1 MKLNEL
7 IGQHMLIGVSGL
19 TLTDSE
25 KRFIVDNNISGIV
38 LFARNLSTPEQIR
51 DLCAEIQSLRHK
63 MVSKAPLFIGIDMEG
78 GRVHRLKPPF
88 TQWPPLKLVGD
99 LDAPTVAFHFA
110 HRMGLEMMAVG
121 INLDFAPCVDVFTN
135 PLNTVIGDR
144 AVSTDPHQ
152 VEKMASALVRGYIKS
167 GILSC
172 AKHFPGHGHTVID
185 SHEELPVEEA
195 DLKRLHEVELVPF
208 KKALRSRVDMVM
220 TGHILFK
227 SVDKDWPV
235 TLSEF
240 FLKKILRDDL
250 KYKGLV
256 ITDDLDMKAMAKH
269 YDKGFIPVRSLQAG
283 ADLLLYC
290 NEPESPPVA
299 IETIMSAVAQGQH
312 SKAELEYTLKRI
324 LDVKKIKMLNP
335 DPKPIAEAMEIVGHP
350 DHQYLADCLRKQI
363 MPEGLIEAGSETE
376 LV

>member
-7 IGQHMLIGVSGL
+7 IGQHMLIGVSGH
-19 TLTDSE
+19 TLTEAE
-25 KRFIVDNNISGIV
+25 KTFIIENNISGV
-38 LFARNLSTPEQIR
+38 CLFGRNVSTPEQVR
-51 DLCAEIQSLRHK
+51 NLCAEIQSLRHK
-63 MVSKAPLFIGIDMEG
+63 MVSRAPLFIGIDMEG

-88 TQWPPLKLVGD
+88 TQWPPLKTVGD

-110 HRMGLEMMAVG
+110 HRMGLELMAVG
-121 INLDFAPCVDVFTN
+121 INLDFAPCVDVYTN
-135 PLNTVIGDR
+135 PKNTVIGDR
-144 AVSTDPHQ
+144 AVSSDPHQ

-185 SHEELPVEEA
+185 SHEELPVEDL

-220 TGHILFK
+220 SAHILFK
-227 SVDKDWPV
+227 SVDKDWPA

-240 FLKKILRDDL
+240 FLKKMLRDEL

-269 YDKGFIPVRSLQAG
+269 WDKGFIPVRALQAG

-290 NEPESPPVA
+290 NEPASPPAA
-299 IETIMSAVAQGQH
+299 IEGITNAVAQGQLTR
-312 SKAELEYTLKRI
+312 AQLESSVKRI
-324 LDVKKIKMLNP
+324 LDLKKIKLLNP
-335 DPKPIAEAMEIVGHP
+335 DPRPLNEALEIVGHP
-350 DHQYLADCLRKQI
+350 DHQYLADCLRKQV
-363 MPEGLIEAGSETE
+363 MPENLFESGEAEA
-376 LV
+376 

>member
-25 KRFIVDNNISGIV
+25 KRFIVENNISGVV

-63 MVSKAPLFIGIDMEG
+63 MASKAPLFIGIDMEG

-88 TQWPPLKLVGD
+88 TQWPPLKLIGD

-240 FLKKILRDDL
+240 FLKKMLRDEL

-299 IETIMSAVAQGQH
+299 IETIMNAVAQGQH

-335 DPKPIAEAMEIVGHP
+335 DPKPIAEAMEVVGHP
-350 DHQYLADCLRKQI
+350 DHQYLADCLRKQV
-363 MPEGLIEAGSETE
+363 MPEGMLDAGNETE
-376 LV
+376 LA

>member
-63 MVSKAPLFIGIDMEG
+63 MASKAPLFIGIDMEG

>member
-7 IGQHMLIGVSGL
+7 IGQHMLIGISGH
-19 TLTDSE
+19 TLTEAE
-25 KRFIVDNNISGIV
+25 KSFIIENNISGVV
-38 LFARNLSTPEQIR
+38 LFGRNVSSPEQVR
-51 DLCAEIQSLRHK
+51 NLCAEIQSLRHK

-88 TQWPPLKLVGD
+88 TQWPPLKTVGD

-110 HRMGLEMMAVG
+110 HRMGLELMAVG
-121 INLDFAPCVDVFTN
+121 INLDFAPCVDVYTN

-144 AVSTDPHQ
+144 AVSSDPHQ

-185 SHEELPVEEA
+185 SHEELPIEDI
-195 DLKRLHEVELVPF
+195 DLKRLHDVELVPF

-220 TGHILFK
+220 SAHILYK
-227 SVDKDWPV
+227 SVDKDWPA

-240 FLKKILRDDL
+240 FLKKMLRDEL

-269 YDKGFIPVRSLQAG
+269 YDKAFIPVRALQAG

-290 NEPESPPVA
+290 NEPASPPVA
-299 IETIMSAVAQGQH
+299 IEGIMSAVAQGQITR
-312 SKAELEYTLKRI
+312 AQLESSLKRI
-324 LDVKKIKMLNP
+324 LDLKKIKLLNP
-335 DPKPIAEAMEIVGHP
+335 DPRPLNEAMEIVGRP
-350 DHQYLADCLRKQI
+350 DHQYLADCLRKQV
-363 MPEGLIEAGSETE
+363 MPDGLLDSNEAEA
-376 LV
+376 

>member
-7 IGQHMLIGVSGL
+7 IGQHMLIGISGL
-19 TLTDSE
+19 TLTESE
-25 KRFIVDNNISGIV
+25 KSFIIENNISGVV
-38 LFARNLSTPEQIR
+38 LFGRNVSTPEQVR
-51 DLCAEIQSLRHK
+51 NLCSDIQSLRHK
-63 MVSKAPLFIGIDMEG
+63 MISKAPLFIGIDMEG

-88 TQWPPLKLVGD
+88 TQWPPLKTVGD

-110 HRMGLEMMAVG
+110 HRMGLELMAVG
-121 INLDFAPCVDVFTN
+121 INLDFAPCVDVYTN

-144 AVSTDPHQ
+144 AVSSDPHQ

-185 SHEELPVEEA
+185 SHEELPVEDI
-195 DLKRLHEVELVPF
+195 DLKRLHDVELVPF

-220 TGHILFK
+220 SAHILYK
-227 SVDKDWPV
+227 SVDKDWPA

-240 FLKKILRDDL
+240 FLKKMLRDEL

-269 YDKGFIPVRSLQAG
+269 YDKAFIPVRALQAG

-290 NEPESPPVA
+290 NEPASPPIA
-299 IETIMSAVAQGQH
+299 IEGIMSAVAQGQLTR
-312 SKAELEYTLKRI
+312 AQLESSLKRI
-324 LDVKKIKMLNP
+324 LDLKKIKLLNP
-335 DPKPIAEAMEIVGHP
+335 DPRPLNEALEIVGHA

-363 MPEGLIEAGSETE
+363 MPEGLLEANDA
-376 LV
+376 